1 MITVLGLLMVALAF
15 CLLLAYLQGYLW
27 HGMPTA
33 ILCVVF
39 MIASC
44 GVLVYGLESET
55 PGGLYYK
62 SNHPILKEAKNGI
75 LVRS

>member
-1 MITVLGLLMVALAF
+1 MITILGLLMVVFAF

-27 HGMPTA
+27 HGLPTA

-39 MIASC
+39 MVISC
-44 GVLVYGLESET
+44 GVLVYGLEHET

-62 SNHPILKEAKNGI
+62 SDHPLLKEVKNGI

>member
-1 MITVLGLLMVALAF
+1 MV
-15 CLLLAYLQGYLW
+15 
-27 HGMPTA
+27 
-33 ILCVVF
+33 I
-39 MIASC
+39 SC

-62 SNHPILKEAKNGI
+62 SDHPQLKEVKNGI